1 MLADFFFCC
10 FLRGVGGKEVA
21 GVEGVIDHLQKNP
34 GYSSK
39 VRWKKTGKPV
49 YQPMV
54 LFSCFYLKRGR
65 NE

>member
-1 MLADFFFCC
+1 MLADFFLT

-21 GVEGVIDHLQKNP
+21 GVEGVTDHLQKNP
-34 GYSSK
+34 HYSSK
-39 VRWKKTGKPV
+39 VGWKNSGKPV

-54 LFSCFYLKRGR
+54 LFSCLYLKRGR